1 MVKKKQFFLAYKN
14 INQHQTAHNVI
25 FQQQIKFHVK
35 YCEWI
40 LSTYMLIAVDSLE
53 EIKSAAKYT
62 GFIITKKK
70 PHVNATFL
78 KRSEWAILKEK
89 IDLMSIATTEKKKKK
104 ISFFL
109 SNLVRCLNEK

>member
-70 PHVNATFL
+70 TTCQCNVL
-78 KRSEWAILKEK
+78 KTKW
-89 IDLMSIATTEKKKKK
+89 MSNIKRKNRFDEYCHDRKKKEENFFF
-104 ISFFL
+104 SF
-109 SNLVRCLNEK
+109 